1 MALKAYANE
10 HPRNKKPVTGDN
22 TKVAVLKGAA
32 LLQYRTLQKKKAYEE
47 HGGEKFTPKDQELL
61 DKLKKR
67 QKEKKVYKIPILTG

>member
-1 MALKAYANE
+1 MALKVYANE
-10 HPRNKKPVTGDN
+10 HPKNKKSLAGDN

-47 HGGEKFTPKDQELL
+47 YGGEKFTPKDQELL

-67 QKEKKVYKIPILTG
+67 HKEKKVYKIPILTN

>member
-1 MALKAYANE
+1 MAKIYAND

-47 HGGEKFTPKDQELL
+47 YGGKKFTPKDQELL

>member
-1 MALKAYANE
+1 MAKNYANE
-10 HPRNKKPVTGDN
+10 HPKNKNLSTGDN

-47 HGGEKFTPKDQELL
+47 YGGEKFTPKDHKLL

-67 QKEKKVYKIPILTG
+67 QKEKKVYKLPILTS